1 MVNVT
6 PKALGKTDTL
16 SWIFQIWAWRVHQL
30 RCVFA
35 QNSSSYNALW
45 KKTEFTSSNDELVS
59 DFNKPFVR
67 ESDNRE
73 NFIVWSRSWRCI
85 MIAFVHILKCQLSSL
100 SSCWKNWNHIWRSR
114 ETISKSQLRAV
125 LWHNNN
131 QMFRHV
137 GCFNCAPLQTEK
149 INLGNSSCVNMHS
162 VWTAALIG
170 EKGESEK
177 YF

>member
-1 MVNVT
+1 M
-6 PKALGKTDTL
+6 
-16 SWIFQIWAWRVHQL
+16 WHQKHWVKPTHYPEFSKFEL
-30 RCVFA
+30 DVYTNWGVFL
-35 QNSSSYNALW
+35 QKICPRIMHCG

-137 GCFNCAPLQTEK
+137 GRFNCAPLQTEK